1 MPCPGGA
8 SNNMEYYGQWVTF
21 DSRLD
26 DATRLLLFDP
36 ETSGG
41 LLIAVAPDAVSSL
54 TAELSARGQSGWQI
68 GRVEPG
74 SGRLRVEA

>member
-1 MPCPGGA
+1 MFPGGA
-8 SNNMEYYGQWVTF
+8 SNNMEYYGQWVSF

-26 DATRLLLFDP
+26 DVTRLLLFDP

-41 LLIAVAPDAVSSL
+41 LLVAVAPASVDAL
-54 TAELSARGQSGWQI
+54 MAELSARGQSGWQI